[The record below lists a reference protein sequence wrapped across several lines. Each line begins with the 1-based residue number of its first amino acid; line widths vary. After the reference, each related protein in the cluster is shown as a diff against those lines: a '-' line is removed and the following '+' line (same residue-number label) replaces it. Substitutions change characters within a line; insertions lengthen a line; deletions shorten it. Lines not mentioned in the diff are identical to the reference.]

1 MLKYGNHNIEIKF
14 VICNVCTSLLINIL
28 SNRSNDYHDFTV
40 ELDMGDI
47 CYNIN
52 VIRKYFF

>member
-1 MLKYGNHNIEIKF
+1 MLKYSNHNIEIKF
-14 VICNVCTSLLINIL
+14 VICNVTL

-47 CYNIN
+47 WRYLL
-52 VIRKYFF
+52 

>member
-14 VICNVCTSLLINIL
+14 VICNVCASLLINIL

-47 CYNIN
+47 SYNIN
-52 VIRKYFF
+52 VL

>member
-1 MLKYGNHNIEIKF
+1 MLKYSNHTIEIKF
-14 VICNVCTSLLINIL
+14 VICSVCASLLINTL

-47 CYNIN
+47 WRYLL
-52 VIRKYFF
+52 